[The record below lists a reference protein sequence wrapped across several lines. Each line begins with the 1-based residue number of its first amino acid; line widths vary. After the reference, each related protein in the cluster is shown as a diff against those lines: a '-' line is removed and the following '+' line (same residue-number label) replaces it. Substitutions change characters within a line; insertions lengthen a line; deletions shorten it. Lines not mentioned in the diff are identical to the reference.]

1 MSKYKGVTDSFVERT
16 EAAMEANGHN
26 VSIYWDTVR
35 VENKSR
41 TVDLKCNKCN
51 ATYSRVTKSLSKGIL
66 VCQNCIK
73 VKYEKS
79 FAAVGF
85 TIIEYLE
92 KQKTLCGCNTCGTT
106 TTICLGTV
114 MNGNKPRCKTCLDL
128 KYSKMVEKIGFD
140 YVCYNGDNT
149 LDIRC
154 KKDGSVLT
162 VRISALT
169 CGFVGK
175 SSCKQCQIDNLKD
188 ALSKKDCKF
197 VEMYSTGKYGKLRVK
212 YTNQEGELF
221 EATSG
226 NILEGKFTTSTQGHW
241 RQPHEVYC
249 TVVEY
254 NGEKFI
260 KIGTANKSSK
270 RIKDLKLAVDN
281 VEIHVLK
288 KFSNRFEADDF
299 EQLLHDKYKPF
310 NLDRSIPEKF
320 TNLYK
325 NVKYANGSINRVCEG
340 TTEWFSSEILNEVLS
355 YKDNP

>member
-1 MSKYKGVTDSFVERT
+1 MSKYKGVTDSFVERAE
-16 EAAMEANGHN
+16 EAMTANGHD
-26 VSIYWDTVR
+26 VSIYWNTVR
-35 VENKSR
+35 VENESR
-41 TVDLKCNKCN
+41 IVDLKCNKCN
-51 ATYSRVTKSLSKGIL
+51 AAYSRVTRSLAKGVL

-85 TIIEYLE
+85 TIIEQLE
-92 KQKTLCGCNTCGTT
+92 KQKILCSCNVCRTT
-106 TTICLGTV
+106 TTVCLASV
-114 MNGNKPRCKTCLDL
+114 MSGNKPRCKTCLDN
-128 KYSKMVEKIGFD
+128 KYSLAADSLGFEYIGT
-140 YVCYNGDNT
+140 NGN
-149 LDIRC
+149 LHVDIRC
-154 KKDGSVLT
+154 KRDGNVFI
-162 VRISALT
+162 VARGALMK
-169 CGFVGK
+169 GFVSK
-175 SSCKQCQIDNLKD
+175 SSCRQCQIDNLKD

-260 KIGTANKSSK
+260 KIGTANNSSK